1 MDELNS
7 FCEFCEMFKNIFLN
21 TSRLLLLDYT
31 FGNVLVI
38 QWLWCSVI
46 CHHFLLLTPNNML
59 KILIMKIKF
68 CQGST
73 FHVVPKKQVKNL
85 CWSKRQSKNFMHAST
100 MCSLNKVQY
109 SFDIII
115 GLNVLCKVPLSLF
128 RTPAI

>member
-1 MDELNS
+1 MS
-7 FCEFCEMFKNIFLN
+7 FAKCLKTFFLQKHLQVTASGLYFWKCTCN
-21 TSRLLLLDYT
+21 TMAMVFRYLPSFSIVY
-31 FGNVLVI
+31 
-38 QWLWCSVI
+38 
-46 CHHFLLLTPNNML
+46 PNNML